1 VPSAHR
7 RRPVAWLTAALA
19 CLIPAVPS
27 LAGPDAP
34 AAGSYRV
41 LTGVVRLA
49 GADGALWIL
58 GVSASASDVAAA
70 DDHSVYVSLSHCPG
84 FDARC
89 SHVGAWRIGVGASSI
104 QVASDLSTASLKTTI
119 SGFPITMTLRST
131 GPANPTL
138 PAYPEYAVRSN
149 DATPSAVVRLS
160 QLNSARGTV
169 TFAGTSC
176 PVPTGYIGEDTGVD
190 TTGHDEPAY
199 GSYAEAPVPAGLN
212 AELTHGPYGRPYC
225 LGPNAVPKAGQRI
238 TVPAGS
244 YVGRLTVPAGANVDV
259 NASLINID
267 DSHSKAVAA
276 FVVKAAGKSLLSWQ
290 QTVVRVPPWDELLG
304 EPYRGMFYRGRF
316 LAPGTYDFAL
326 VSTNGVTAHLFATK
340 HLTVTSLHRDNRWQ
354 VSRQT
359 VEMSPQLPQS
369 TATITRSFTK
379 TTKTYGLKVDSY
391 TVWTNNVPPLD
402 AYDLKSCFRPRGQA
416 CNEDQTYSSQA
427 WGPDVGLSEGEPS
440 WGESGE
446 LCFGCWD
453 TIPNG
458 PAEAYMELTNYGG
471 KGTLDMV
478 TMTGPLG

>member
-1 VPSAHR
+1 MFFSAR
-7 RRPVAWLTAALA
+7 RRAVAWLTVGLAGLVSAL
-19 CLIPAVPS
+19 PS
-27 LAGPDAP
+27 VAGPDAP

-41 LTGVVRLA
+41 LSGVVRLA
-49 GADGALWIL
+49 GADGSLWLL
-58 GVSASASDVAAA
+58 GVSASTSDQAVVE
-70 DDHSVYVSLSHCPG
+70 DHSVYASLSHCPG
-84 FDARC
+84 FYAMC
-89 SHVGAWRIGVGASSI
+89 SHVGAWRIAVGASAV
-104 QVASDLSTASLKTTI
+104 QVAPDLSTASLKTTI
-119 SGFPITMTLRST
+119 GGFPIAMTLRST
-131 GPANPTL
+131 GPTDPTL
-138 PAYPEYAVRSN
+138 PAYPDVAVRDG
-149 DATPSAVVRLS
+149 DATPSAVVRLTKE
-160 QLNSARGTV
+160 NRARGTV
-169 TFAGTSC
+169 TFAGASC
-176 PVPTGYIGEDTGVD
+176 PVTWAFIGEDTGVD
-190 TTGHDEPAY
+190 TIGHDEPTY
-199 GSYAEAPVPAGLN
+199 GSYAETPVPSGLN
-212 AELTHGPYGRPYC
+212 NELAHGPYGRPYC

-276 FVVKAAGKSLLSWQ
+276 LVVKAVGKSLLSWQ
-290 QTVVRVPPWDELLG
+290 QTVVRVPPWDEFVG

-316 LAPGTYDFAL
+316 LGPGTYDFAL

-359 VEMSPQLPQS
+359 VDMSPQLPQS
-369 TATITRSFTK
+369 TATITHPFTK

-391 TVWTNNVPPLD
+391 TVWTNNVPPVD

-427 WGPDVGLSEGEPS
+427 WGPDAGLSEDQPS

-446 LCFGCWD
+446 MCFGCWD
-453 TIPNG
+453 TIGNG
-458 PAEAYMELTNYGG
+458 SAEAYMGLTNYGG